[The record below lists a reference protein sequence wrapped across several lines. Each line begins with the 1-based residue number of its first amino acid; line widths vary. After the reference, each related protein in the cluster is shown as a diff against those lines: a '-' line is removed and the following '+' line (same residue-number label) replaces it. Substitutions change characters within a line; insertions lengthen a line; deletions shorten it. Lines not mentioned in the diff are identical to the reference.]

1 MKNAHIGLVALAAM
15 VIAGCGGGSDNG
27 SGGAGGTQ
35 SSPVPLS
42 GVTGFLLGSD
52 NEREIELK
60 SGNNPGPGG
69 SNLRCTPA
77 TGSSGCTL
85 TISRAASGGAIT
97 ARATGGTVRVTP
109 PSASNNN
116 DDRIEVL
123 EDDIEKLEDDI
134 VDKDAEIA
142 DLKNQVSDADNRA
155 ENKQRAPM
163 WIIELNEASSLTDTS
178 DYNATGD
185 VTVEHERPKSSP
197 TFQPTA
203 LSRYNGPR
211 TSLSD
216 FSGWRGSRFTSRAA
230 DHRDDDIQRVYLY
243 TNIGSPSSSG
253 RDFWKVVPADSDTT
267 LQGYQ
272 VSIAAGSEREKDAT
286 GSRVTPILLGG
297 STTMYTGLSVTG
309 SLGGVRGTFTCDCGG
324 NSGGEALPDPL
335 DWSTYVTFPNGKPDF
350 QVEWV
355 FSTTS
360 STVDYSRPQDETYLY
375 FGFWEE
381 EQGDAT
387 AAPDFKWIASGGET
401 AGADLENLDDLN
413 GSASFDGGVIGR
425 YAIKGGQADTDIFT
439 AKVNLTATF
448 DDTDTVG
455 GSITGFEVNGES
467 MPSTEWGLDL
477 EGTGGA
483 QSATLTSG
491 SVGAD
496 AGIVAGRIDGITV
509 EGSWFATL
517 YGVDNTGT
525 PPAGASCKS
534 GTTDMCAVDLAGFA
548 GRFNASGSVSTGTG
562 VDPDVAIAGA
572 FAAD

>member
-1 MKNAHIGLVALAAM
+1 MKYAHIGLVTLAAM
-15 VIAGCGGGSDNG
+15 VLAGCGGGGSDNG
-27 SGGAGGTQ
+27 
-35 SSPVPLS
+35 
-42 GVTGFLLGSD
+42 
-52 NEREIELK
+52 
-60 SGNNPGPGG
+60 GG
-69 SNLRCTPA
+69 SGSFDVENLRQDVRSA
-77 TGSSGCTL
+77 LVKFEGQ
-85 TISRAASGGAIT
+85 TINLAAGKTRVDVDGGAIVFSGCADGCSITVSRPNNAEIVVMASVDDVT
-97 ARATGGTVRVTP
+97 ARFEPVQTQTGGGSTGNTGG
-109 PSASNNN
+109 
-116 DDRIEVL
+116 D
-123 EDDIEKLEDDI
+123 EDEIGDLNK
-134 VDKDAEIA
+134 EIA
-142 DLKNQVSDADNRA
+142 TKDKEIKDLKNQVSSA
-155 ENKQRAPM
+155 EDQAEAKQRAPQ
-163 WIIELNEASSLTDTS
+163 WIDELSEESALTAATN
-178 DYNATGD
+178 YNATED
-185 VTVEHERPKSSP
+185 VTVEHERPKGSP
-197 TFQPTA
+197 KFQPTA

-211 TSLSD
+211 TRLSD
-216 FSGWRGSRFTSRAA
+216 FSGWRGSRFISRAA
-230 DHRDDDIQRVYLY
+230 DHREDDIQRVYLY

-253 RDFWKVVPADSDTT
+253 RDFWKVVPDDTDTT
-267 LQGYQ
+267 RQGYQ
-272 VSIAAGSEREKDAT
+272 VTIADDSAFEEDAT
-286 GSRVTPILLGG
+286 GNKVTPILLRG
-297 STTMYTGLSVTG
+297 SSTMYTGLSVTG

-324 NSGGEALPDPL
+324 NSGGVALPDPL

-387 AAPDFKWIASGGET
+387 AAPDFKWIASGGAT
-401 AGADLENLDDLN
+401 AGADLGNLDDLN

-483 QSATLTSG
+483 QSATLTDG

-517 YGVDNTGT
+517 YGVDNEGT
-525 PPAGASCKS
+525 PPTGASCKS

-548 GRFNASGSVSTGTG
+548 GRFNASGSVSTGEN
-562 VDPDVAIAGA
+562 VNPDVAISGA